1 METTRKILQFVKPG
15 TAISFTQG
23 SEKEIGLSR
32 LINRLNFMNFQEQ
45 PILVNFKH
53 PKYSRTVS
61 MSAAPLPCLNNKLEC
76 RWSEG
81 TEYKSSLNTFSF
93 ENIIIDNGQKVVVA
107 VPELISMGER
117 GVVFLL
123 PEKCVEI
130 IYRKTKRHGCEKVAV
145 ELLQNSVR
153 FTGRLAEFSAV
164 SFKVELQTSPSQ
176 TFSWINTDATAIV
189 TFSRDAGTLYSG
201 ECRIVSQNLGQATRS
216 LMLEPVHNSIH
227 RFKAKEIRSP
237 RYELLPL
244 PNAVFQHPFTG
255 KSIDL
260 KVLDVSGSG
269 FAVQEEVELAVLLPG
284 MIIPE
289 LELKI
294 ANGNSTLCRA
304 QVVYR
309 QVIAQEDGSSAVK
322 CGLCFLDMDIRDHVN
337 LLSLLYLAKNRH
349 SYMNNK
355 VNTEELW
362 QFFFETGF
370 IYPAKYAFV
379 QANKAKLKE
388 MYEKLYTQNPSVA
401 RHFIYREKETILGHM
416 ATLRFYQN
424 TWLVHHHAANKSESN
439 HAGVVVLN
447 MLGQSV
453 NDSYNLHSAH
463 MHYAICYF
471 RPENKFPNRAFG
483 GLSRYINDPKGC
495 SLDTFA
501 YLHYRRDDGDD
512 WNFSGPWQLERST
525 SEDLLELEIF
535 YEHESG
541 GLMLN
546 AMNLQ
551 PDTVDSEELATEYEQ
566 LGFTMKRYCYTLKK
580 NGVIKAVM
588 TINLADLGLNLSDLT
603 NCIHVLVLDPEQFPK
618 EILNLALS
626 IITKKYQQNDLPVL
640 VYPTSYAD
648 AAGIKYE
655 KQYTLWTLNLQDNSQ
670 HFLKFM
676 ASLLGRQ
683 RTRSAGGG
691 REQKEVAVAEQAAVR
706 EAGTRG

>member
-1 METTRKILQFVKPG
+1 METARKILQLVRPG
-15 TAISFTQG
+15 TAIDFTQG
-23 SEKEIGLSR
+23 TEKEISLSK
-32 LINRLNFMNFQEQ
+32 LINRLNFMNFQEK
-45 PILVNFKH
+45 PILVNFRH
-53 PKYSRTVS
+53 PKYSRTIS
-61 MSAAPLPCLNNKLEC
+61 IEATPLPCLNNKLEC
-76 RWSEG
+76 RWSEES
-81 TEYKSSLNTFSF
+81 EYKSSLKTCSF
-93 ENIIIDNGQKVVVA
+93 ENIVIENGQKVVLS
-107 VPELISMGER
+107 VPELISIGER
-117 GVVFLL
+117 GLVFLL
-123 PEKCVEI
+123 PDTSVEI
-130 IYRKTKRHGCEKVAV
+130 NCRKTKRHGCEGIAV

-153 FTGRLAEFSAV
+153 FQGKLTDFSAV
-164 SFKVELQTSPSQ
+164 SCKVELESSPTQ
-176 TFSWINTDATAIV
+176 TFSWINTEMPVIV
-189 TFSRDAGTLYSG
+189 IFSNESGTLYSG
-201 ECRIVSQNLGQATRS
+201 ECRILSQNLGQKTRS
-216 LMLEPVHNSIH
+216 YVLEPTQDSMQ
-227 RFKAKEIRSP
+227 RFKAKEIRSA
-237 RYELLPL
+237 RHELLPL
-244 PNAVFQHPFTG
+244 PNAVFRHPFTG
-255 KSIDL
+255 KTVDL
-260 KVLDVSGSG
+260 KVLNVSGSG
-269 FAVQEEVELAVLLPG
+269 FAVQEEVENSVLLPG

-294 ANGNSTLCRA
+294 ANGNSTRCKV

-309 QVIAQEDGSSAVK
+309 RVNPQEDGSSAVR
-322 CGLCFLDMDIRDHVN
+322 CGLCFLDMEIRDHVN

-483 GLSRYINDPKGC
+483 GLARYINDPKGC

-501 YLHYRRDDGDD
+501 YLHYRRDAGDD
-512 WNFSGPWQLERST
+512 WNFSGSWQLERST
-525 SEDLLELEIF
+525 AEDLQELEIF

-546 AMNLQ
+546 GMNLE
-551 PDTVDSEELATEYEQ
+551 PDTVDSGELSEEYER

-580 NGVIKAVM
+580 NGAIKAVL
-588 TINLADLGLNLSDLT
+588 TINLSDLGLNLSDLT
-603 NCIHVLVLDPEQFPK
+603 NCIHVLVLDQEQFPK

-626 IITKKYQQNDLPVL
+626 ILTKKYHQNDLPVL
-640 VYPTSYAD
+640 VYPTRYAD
-648 AAGIKYE
+648 AAGICYE
-655 KQYTLWTLNLQDNSQ
+655 KKYTLWTLNLQDNSQ

-676 ASLLGRQ
+676 GSLLGRQ
-683 RTRSAGGG
+683 RTASAPPAKGQER
-691 REQKEVAVAEQAAVR
+691 REAVEEQAAV
-706 EAGTRG
+706 